1 MTDVLLR
8 QTINNGDINLDAGVV
23 EMSPGI
29 ETAAY
34 LSMFGGSEWWGNV
47 EETQPE
53 RQYTARTQALI
64 ESLPPSSRNLL
75 RIEEAAKADLA
86 WFISD
91 GVASSVDAVASM
103 PVVSQLRLVVTIRA
117 QGQEQDFEFTEKWK
131 ASV

>member
-1 MTDVLLR
+1 MTDVLLC
-8 QTINNGDINLDAGVV
+8 QTINNGDINLIEGVI

-34 LSMFGGSEWWGNV
+34 LSMFGGSDWWGNV
-47 EETQPE
+47 DESTHA
-53 RQYTARTQALI
+53 RQYTSRTQALI

-103 PVVSQLRLVVTIRA
+103 PAVNQLKLVVTIRA
-117 QGQEQDFEFTEKWK
+117 EGQELDFEFTENWK